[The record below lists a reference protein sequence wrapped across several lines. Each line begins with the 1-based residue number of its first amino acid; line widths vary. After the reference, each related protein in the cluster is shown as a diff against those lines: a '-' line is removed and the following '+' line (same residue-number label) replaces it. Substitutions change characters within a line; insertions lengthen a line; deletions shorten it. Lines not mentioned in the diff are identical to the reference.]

1 MDTREKGALWL
12 FKKDWSF
19 DSKPSIDDFE
29 AYAKALMI
37 CAKGDGVIAPAE
49 REWIVGYFAA
59 FGCTD
64 GLAEKL
70 EEYQAGDTLQDVLSG
85 SQAAN
90 ACSRGIIH
98 DAVRACAADGVLHE
112 DELASIRTMN
122 RLFGHPDELV
132 DQWVEFHRDEERM
145 RARRAA
151 LVWPDPKDKP
161 F

>member
-1 MDTREKGALWL
+1 MDTRDKGALWL

-29 AYAKALMI
+29 SYAKALMI

-64 GLAEKL
+64 RLAETL
-70 EEYQAGDTLQDVLSG
+70 EKYEANDTFEAVLSN
-85 SQAAN
+85 SDAAR
-90 ACSRGIIH
+90 ACSRGIVH
-98 DAVRACAADGVLHE
+98 DAIRACSADGELQE
-112 DELASIRTMN
+112 GELASIRTMN
-122 RLFGHPDELV
+122 RLLGHPDELV
-132 DQWVEFHRDEERM
+132 DEWVEFHRNEARM
-145 RARRAA
+145 RTQRAEMI
-151 LVWPDPKDKP
+151 WPDPKDKP

>member
-12 FKKDWSF
+12 FRKDWSF

-29 AYAKALMI
+29 SYAKALMI

-64 GLAEKL
+64 ELARML
-70 EEYQAGDTLQDVLSG
+70 EEYEGDDALDDVLS
-85 SQAAN
+85 SSDAAN

-98 DAVRACAADGVLHE
+98 DAVRACAADGELHA

-122 RLFGHPDELV
+122 RLLGHPENLV
-132 DQWVEFHRDEERM
+132 DQWVQFHHDEEQM
-145 RARRAA
+145 RARRASM
-151 LVWPDPKDKP
+151 VWPDPKDKP